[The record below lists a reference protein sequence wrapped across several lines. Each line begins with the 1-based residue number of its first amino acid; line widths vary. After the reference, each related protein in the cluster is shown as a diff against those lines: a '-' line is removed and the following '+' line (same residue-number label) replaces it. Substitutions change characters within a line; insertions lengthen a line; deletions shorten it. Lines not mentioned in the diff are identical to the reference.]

1 MNTEE
6 KLNKLYELKTALA
19 EMEKRKQAEIDTI
32 LTSEILAQV
41 EEIRKKWADTTEN
54 MTAEIVELEA
64 NIKADVLAGKETVK
78 GNKLMA
84 VWNKGRVTWDGD
96 KLDGIMALVP
106 QLKVARIVADP
117 TVTIRKMKGQWGT
130 D

>member
-19 EMEKRKQAEIDTI
+19 EMEKQKQAEIDTI
-32 LTSEILAQV
+32 LTPEILARV
-41 EEIRKKWADTTEN
+41 EEIRKKWADTTES
-54 MTAEIVELEA
+54 MTAESAELEA
-64 NIKADVLAGKETVK
+64 GIKADVLAGKETVK

-96 KLDGIMALVP
+96 KLDGMMVLIP
-106 QLKVARIVADP
+106 QLKAARIVADP
-117 TVTIRKMKGQWGT
+117 TVAIRKVK
-130 D
+130 